1 MVLDIGNPEI
11 ESIPLGTRFAAGLL
25 QAIDVRASGFNIV
38 PIAALAPAV
47 QYVYSAYALWLPVFI
62 FFFRVMYVIMMYISV
77 CAYTFARRASKD
89 Y

>member
-25 QAIDVRASGFNIV
+25 QSTDVRASGFTVV

-47 QYVYSAYALWLPVFI
+47 KYVCLACEPQLPGSLFVQSHV
-62 FFFRVMYVIMMYISV
+62 RNHDVH
-77 CAYTFARRASKD
+77 
-89 Y
+89 